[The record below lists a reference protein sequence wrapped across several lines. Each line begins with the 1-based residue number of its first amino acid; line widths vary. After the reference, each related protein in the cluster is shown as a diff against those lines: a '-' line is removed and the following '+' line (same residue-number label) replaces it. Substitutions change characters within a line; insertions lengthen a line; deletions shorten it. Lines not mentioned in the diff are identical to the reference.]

1 MMFTVS
7 LAVKVIFNTT
17 QIKLCVGLIII
28 LILCIF
34 LLNLIISKQEEEIT
48 ANLCLLG
55 SFYPCYMHEIV
66 IIYRYMGECY
76 RIVGE
81 CYSYVGECYRYV
93 GECFPEQFGP
103 IYKI

>member
-1 MMFTVS
+1 M
-7 LAVKVIFNTT
+7 N
-17 QIKLCVGLIII
+17 
-28 LILCIF
+28 
-34 LLNLIISKQEEEIT
+34 
-48 ANLCLLG
+48 
-55 SFYPCYMHEIV
+55 EIV